1 MIRVLV
7 VAPTNGA
14 RGSLEQL
21 LEAAGL
27 DVVLAPRDAVASL
40 DALIEQRRPD
50 VVVVEAGAES
60 QLARPL
66 GLEQTRARDGTP
78 VVMLLDEL
86 ESESA
91 VAALRAGARAA
102 LPRDATAAEILAA
115 VHAAAAGL
123 TSLPAELAAAVFH
136 AKRSDGAP
144 TPADSGG
151 LGGRSLTPR
160 EAEILALLGEGLGN
174 KEIAARLGISDHTVK
189 THLAAIYEKLG
200 AANRAE
206 AVATG
211 LRRGLILL

>member
-66 GLEQTRARDGTP
+66 GLEQTRARDGAP

-86 ESESA
+86 QSESA
-91 VAALRAGARAA
+91 LAALRARARAA
-102 LPRDATAAEILAA
+102 PPRPHSAVSAPTAARALRDA
-115 VHAAAAGL
+115 
-123 TSLPAELAAAVFH
+123 
-136 AKRSDGAP
+136 
-144 TPADSGG
+144 
-151 LGGRSLTPR
+151 GGRST
-160 EAEILALLGEGLGN
+160 
-174 KEIAARLGISDHTVK
+174 S
-189 THLAAIYEKLG
+189 
-200 AANRAE
+200 
-206 AVATG
+206 
-211 LRRGLILL
+211 LRCCCRHR